1 MDWVEP
7 GGEEMY
13 ISNNSPSN
21 LKIKIILFQEGY
33 LKIAVHKVYFIVTSK
48 RPLLLS
54 RSLENMSTV
63 KP

>member
-21 LKIKIILFQEGY
+21 LKIKIVLFQGGCFKKMECSME
-33 LKIAVHKVYFIVTSK
+33 LKLPHKGFSGAAEIWRV
-48 RPLLLS
+48 
-54 RSLENMSTV
+54 
-63 KP
+63 